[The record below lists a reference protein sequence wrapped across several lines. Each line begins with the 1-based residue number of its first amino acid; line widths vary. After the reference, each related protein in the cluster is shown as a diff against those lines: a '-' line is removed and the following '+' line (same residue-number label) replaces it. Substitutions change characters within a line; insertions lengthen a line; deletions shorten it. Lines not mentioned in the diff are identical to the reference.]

1 MNCFNTFNLIESS
14 QPYQKKKTIIIS
26 GLPIHGTILFIL
38 LFTVHSFSN
47 FLTGFSVLAAYLR
60 VSISQ
65 GPSLIS
71 LLYPRNIIHFYT
83 NDHIFIS
90 YLDLF
95 SKLYFHYSNCQVDT
109 WYLSLQPHLKLNYF
123 ITEFIISFPPSL
135 QPLWFFLLTFVL
147 H

>member
-1 MNCFNTFNLIESS
+1 M
-14 QPYQKKKTIIIS
+14 
-26 GLPIHGTILFIL
+26 
-38 LFTVHSFSN
+38 VHSFSN
-47 FLTGFSVLAAYLR
+47 FLTGFSVLAACLR

-95 SKLYFHYSNCQVDT
+95 SKLYFHYSNCQMDT
-109 WYLSLQPHLKLNYF
+109 WYLILQPDLKLNYF
-123 ITEFIISFPPSL
+123 ITEFIISFPSSL
-135 QPLWFFLLTFVL
+135 QALFFHLTFVL